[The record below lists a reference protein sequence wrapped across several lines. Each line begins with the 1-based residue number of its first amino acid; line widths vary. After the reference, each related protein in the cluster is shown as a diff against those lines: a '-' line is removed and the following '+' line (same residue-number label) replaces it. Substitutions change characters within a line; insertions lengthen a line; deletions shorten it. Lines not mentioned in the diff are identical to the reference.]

1 MLIRFCEKFPATGHR
16 GIGVLIFLVCFTL
29 LGGCSVSKTVE
40 KTTSAITKTT
50 RKIAREVTF
59 AGDGLKKVVAV
70 VEFENKSLQARDDFQ
85 TAFHKDV
92 INYLST
98 ECDEL
103 IVSDSGDLTQLPK
116 MVSGQTDNYALAVI
130 GRQLAVNAIIA
141 GSLNN
146 IRPMDEEQGILWAK
160 ETHYLL
166 EVLIRVVVYD
176 MQTATKTLDESFTQK
191 VEIDETQHQ
200 MIQEEGAY
208 NVPQINE
215 ALQELVSEMGDRIC
229 EVIDEQNWNG
239 YVTAVEEDKIIIAT
253 GGPVGL
259 KPGHVLEVFDSGRVL
274 EGIDG
279 QRFISP
285 GRKTAELEI
294 VAVSEKQAEAVKHSG
309 RGLKVGSIVRKK

>member
-1 MLIRFCEKFPATGHR
+1 M
-16 GIGVLIFLVCFTL
+16 LIFLVCFIL
-29 LGGCSVSKTVE
+29 LGGCSVSKTIE
-40 KTTSAITKTT
+40 KTTDTITKTT

-70 VEFENKSLQARDDFQ
+70 VRFENKSLQARDDFQ

-92 INYLST
+92 INYLSS

-116 MVSGQTDNYALAVI
+116 MASGQTDNYALAVI
-130 GRQLAVNAIIA
+130 GRQLGMNAIIA

-146 IRPMDEEQGILWAK
+146 IKPMDEERGILWAK

-166 EVLIRVVVYD
+166 EVLIRVFVYD

-200 MIQEEGAY
+200 LIQEEGAY

-239 YVTAVEEDKIIIAT
+239 YVTAVEEDKIIIST

-274 EGIDG
+274 EGVDG
-279 QRFISP
+279 QRFFCP
-285 GRKTAELEI
+285 GQKTAELEI